1 MPCIEVWG
9 WTKEKMI
16 NKDRITP
23 AAGASSI
30 PELRR
35 YWRRPLFKLNATG
48 YYTVCPVDIVVSD
61 EMSTIEKHV

>member
-1 MPCIEVWG
+1 
-9 WTKEKMI
+9 MI